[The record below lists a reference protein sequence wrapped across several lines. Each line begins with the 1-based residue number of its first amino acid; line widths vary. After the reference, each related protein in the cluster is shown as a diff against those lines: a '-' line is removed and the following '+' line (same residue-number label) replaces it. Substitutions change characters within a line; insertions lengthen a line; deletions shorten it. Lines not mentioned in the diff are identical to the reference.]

1 MAEFFVNVQ
10 IAAVRDEK
18 YLTIIR
24 GSEENVS
31 AGLRPLP
38 GGKAD
43 PELLADG
50 AFETTARR
58 ELMEEVGVAVL
69 DPVVYVRRMTFE
81 VIGRLGVNRGHGAVE
96 IGRRIPGQPRRSR
109 PGGLADY
116 RRDMFAARSA
126 RMGENLHRAGGTI
139 ETRSGLDMKPEY
151 LRRRG

>member
-58 ELMEEVGVAVL
+58 
-69 DPVVYVRRMTFE
+69 
-81 VIGRLGVNRGHGAVE
+81 
-96 IGRRIPGQPRRSR
+96 
-109 PGGLADY
+109 
-116 RRDMFAARSA
+116 
-126 RMGENLHRAGGTI
+126 
-139 ETRSGLDMKPEY
+139 
-151 LRRRG
+151 